1 MGEEIAL
8 SSRAWTAG
16 YNIYAPRRNYIAHEY
31 RPGRMGLPKF
41 WGSVGRLFRRPGFN
55 TPLQLKAVQRIKH
68 LIGYEDAATDK
79 VEAAGNLDVL
89 TEFDN
94 YAMGHERSLADY
106 LQLVGIDVVNK
117 KCNAISWCNRE
128 ELA

>member
-16 YNIYAPRRNYIAHEY
+16 YNIYAPRRNLVAHEY

-41 WGSVGRLFRRPGFN
+41 WGSVGRLFKRPGFN

-68 LIGYEDAATDK
+68 LIGYEDTTTEK
-79 VEAAGNLDVL
+79 IEAAGNLDVL

-94 YAMGHERSLADY
+94 YAMGHERKLADY

-128 ELA
+128 ELL